1 MNTIE
6 ITVKGTEFEDIAV
19 TLSAH
24 EVASYYTRCKEQLE
38 QIAELK
44 KKLESAEQN
53 YKWSSEA
60 RTRVDNEVQQA
71 NVLLNA
77 LGVQERVDESTQY
90 SAVLPISTRI
100 ALYLA
105 KAPK

>member
-19 TLSAH
+19 TLSSH

-38 QIAELK
+38 QIADLK
-44 KKLESAEQN
+44 KKLESSENQQ
-53 YKWSSEA
+53 KWSREA
-60 RTRVDNEVQQA
+60 RERADSEISQA
-71 NVLLNA
+71 NILLNA
-77 LGVQERVDESTQY
+77 LGVQERVDENQY
-90 SAVLPISTRI
+90 SAVLPLSTRI

-105 KAPK
+105 KGGK

>member
-6 ITVKGTEFEDIAV
+6 ITVKGTEYEDIAV

-24 EVASYYTRCKEQLE
+24 EVATYYTRCKEQLE

-44 KKLESAEQN
+44 KKFESAENQ
-53 YKWSSEA
+53 YKWASEA
-60 RTRVDNEVQQA
+60 RTCADSEISQA
-71 NVLLNA
+71 NILLNA
-77 LGVQERVDESTQY
+77 LGVQERVDENQY

-105 KAPK
+105 KVNK